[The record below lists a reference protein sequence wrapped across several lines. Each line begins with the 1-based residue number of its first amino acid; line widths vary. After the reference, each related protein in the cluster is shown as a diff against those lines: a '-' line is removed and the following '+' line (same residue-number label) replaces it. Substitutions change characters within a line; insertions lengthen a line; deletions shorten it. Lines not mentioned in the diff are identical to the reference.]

1 MSKRTEQIGDEIQ
14 RILGEVIQSEMKD
27 PRIGFVT
34 VTGVTMT
41 PDLLRANVRISVL
54 GDDQER
60 KTTMQALE
68 RAKSFLRRRVAEEL
82 SLRQTPE
89 LRLHLDTS
97 LDHALRIGELL
108 HQIDEERKTN
118 PPNLDET
125 EEE

>member
-125 EEE
+125 EEA